1 MKYKKLILALTLI
14 ILAFVYI
21 GYPYIKDQKENI
33 DGLKRNIIRFHV
45 IANSDSEDDQALKL
59 KIRDRILNEMG
70 EQFENS
76 SSIDESRRM
85 IESNM
90 DTLKYIAEDEI
101 KKDGKDYMAQ
111 VYLGEDDFPTKS
123 YGGITFPAGEYEA
136 LKVVI
141 GEGKGKNWWCVMFP
155 PLCFVD
161 ITHGISGDVQEELK
175 EVLSEDEYELILSDK
190 KPHMKLKSKTVEIFK
205 KTKTQFAKLFIGEN

>member
-1 MKYKKLILALTLI
+1 MKYKKLILVFTLI
-14 ILAFVYI
+14 IMAFVYI

-76 SSIDESRRM
+76 SSIDESRKI

-90 DTLKYIAEDEI
+90 DTLKYIVEDEI
-101 KKDGKDYMAQ
+101 KKEGKDYIAQ

-190 KPHMKLKSKTVEIFK
+190 KPHMKLKFKTVEIFE

>member
-1 MKYKKLILALTLI
+1 MKYKKLILVFTLI
-14 ILAFVYI
+14 IMAFVYI
-21 GYPYIKDQKENI
+21 GYPYIKDQSENI

-59 KIRDRILNEMG
+59 KVRDRILKEMG
-70 EQFENS
+70 QQFENS
-76 SSIDESRRM
+76 SSIDESRKI

-90 DTLKYIAEDEI
+90 DTLKYIVEDEI
-101 KKDGKDYMAQ
+101 KKEGKDYIAQ

-190 KPHMKLKSKTVEIFK
+190 KPHMKLKFKTVEIFE

>member
-1 MKYKKLILALTLI
+1 MKYKKLILAFTLI

>member
-1 MKYKKLILALTLI
+1 MKYKKLILAFTLI
-14 ILAFVYI
+14 IMAFVYI
-21 GYPYIKDQKENI
+21 GYPYIKDQRENI
-33 DGLKRNIIRFHV
+33 DGFKRNIIRFHV
-45 IANSDSEDDQALKL
+45 IANSDSRDDQALKL
-59 KIRDRILNEMG
+59 KVRDRILKEMG
-70 EQFENS
+70 QKFENS
-76 SSIDESRRM
+76 SSIDESRRI

-101 KKDGKDYMAQ
+101 NKEGKDYITQ
-111 VYLGEDDFPTKS
+111 IYLGKDDFPTKS

-161 ITHGISGDVQEELK
+161 ITHGISEDVQEELK

-190 KPHMKLKSKTVEIFK
+190 KPPMKLKFKTVEIFE